1 MSVVKAPIEAVRLVR
16 VVDASVDEPVT
27 FKFPAVSVPEI
38 VDEPELSEVRDPF
51 TPTKLVKVV
60 EASVEDPVTF
70 KLAAVSVPAMVEEA
84 AFSPPVIAPFPC
96 TVVLPSVV
104 EARVD
109 EPVTAKEVVAVSTP
123 TVAELV
129 SEVEAFK
136 VAMLEV
142 VAKEVEA

>member
-1 MSVVKAPIEAVRLVR
+1 M
-16 VVDASVDEPVT
+16 
-27 FKFPAVSVPEI
+27 PAVSVPEI

-51 TPTKLVKVV
+51 
-60 EASVEDPVTF
+60 
-70 KLAAVSVPAMVEEA
+70 
-84 AFSPPVIAPFPC
+84 SPPVIAPLPC

>member
-27 FKFPAVSVPEI
+27 SKLAEVEVPVTVEEAAFSPEIAALPAV
-38 VDEPELSEVRDPF
+38 
-51 TPTKLVKVV
+51 KLVRVV